1 MCIFCRIAAK
11 ELPASIV
18 YEDPYAVAFLDIQPI
33 TPGHILVIPRR
44 HDENFV
50 DLPPEDASHLMR
62 VGQMIDAALR
72 RSDLRCDAVAMFLAD
87 GRAAGQDV
95 NHVHLHVF
103 PRYAGDGFNFTFD
116 LSARKQ
122 PSREQLSA
130 DAKKIRWALNQL
142 SIPAIR
148 EMV

>member
-1 MCIFCRIAAK
+1 MCIFCRIAAE

-33 TPGHILVIPRR
+33 TPGHVLVIPKR
-44 HDENFV
+44 HAENFI
-50 DLPPEDASHLMR
+50 DLPSEDASHLMR

-116 LSARKQ
+116 HSARKQ
-122 PSREQLSA
+122 PCREQLST
-130 DAKKIRWALNQL
+130 DAKKIRQALNRL
-142 SIPAIR
+142 SVPAIR
-148 EMV
+148 ELV